1 MLGLCACTH
10 VQVYAYNF
18 DSLFQDVIRRSA
30 QHNPS
35 VKGLVDGNSPSKPGS
50 SNMLRNGHIFSDS
63 SSASQHGRELLCSR
77 SDATIVGLLERL
89 DQVMAQCSRAQA
101 AGGGAQMDE
110 ARFQAAKEAVTNETR
125 QLVTASKLLVKS
137 ATDAATRH
145 ELPCNLA
152 SCLQLLHRLTEL
164 AADMTAHTTAPLQ
177 TRNLVLKV
185 RDVASVFRETLAPA
199 LDFDVQEDVLLQRAE
214 GLASV
219 LATLLRSL
227 RVFSP

>member
-1 MLGLCACTH
+1 MQVTH
-10 VQVYAYNF
+10 THIF
-18 DSLFQDVIRRSA
+18 LLIFQDVLRRSA
-30 QHNPS
+30 HHSQGL
-35 VKGLVDGNSPSKPGS
+35 KGLVDGSSSSKPGS
-50 SNMLRNGHIFSDS
+50 GNTLLRNGHIFSDS
-63 SSASQHGRELLCSR
+63 TVSSQHGREVLCSK
-77 SDATIVGLLERL
+77 SDATMVGLLEHL
-89 DQVMAQCSRAQA
+89 DQVVAQCSRAQA

-110 ARFQAAKEAVTNETR
+110 TRFQAAKEALTSEAR

-137 ATDAATRH
+137 ATDEATRQ
-145 ELPCNLA
+145 ELPSNVA

-185 RDVASVFRETLAPA
+185 QDVACVFRKTLACA
-199 LDFDVQEDVLLQRAE
+199 LDLDIQEGVLLQRAE

>member
-1 MLGLCACTH
+1 MVTFPVIVTLYRYITSL
-10 VQVYAYNF
+10 
-18 DSLFQDVIRRSA
+18 LFQDVLRRSA
-30 QHNPS
+30 EHSPCL
-35 VKGLVDGNSPSKPGS
+35 KGLADKNSPSKPGS
-50 SNMLRNGHIFSDS
+50 GSMLRNGHILLDS
-63 SSASQHGRELLCSR
+63 SVSSQHGREVLCSK
-77 SDATIVGLLERL
+77 SDMTMVGLLERL
-89 DQVMAQCSRAQA
+89 DQVVAQCSRAQA

-110 ARFQAAKEAVTNETR
+110 TRFQSAKEVLTNEAR

-137 ATDAATRH
+137 ATDTATRR
-145 ELPCNLA
+145 ELSSNLA

-164 AADMTAHTTAPLQ
+164 AADMTVYTTAPLQ

-185 RDVASVFRETLAPA
+185 RDVACVFRETLASI
-199 LDFDVQEDVLLQRAE
+199 LDLDVQEGILLQRAE